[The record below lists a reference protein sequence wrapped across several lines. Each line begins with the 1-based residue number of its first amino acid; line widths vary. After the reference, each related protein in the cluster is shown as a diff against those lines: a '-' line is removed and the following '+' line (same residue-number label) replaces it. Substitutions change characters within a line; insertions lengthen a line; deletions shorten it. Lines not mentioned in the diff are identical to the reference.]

1 MSLCPLCGEPL
12 KRDGEFNICITGC
25 TAYIDSDTQSM
36 NEIVAYL
43 DSRECHKDDKLD
55 F

>member
-12 KRDGEFNICITGC
+12 KRDGEFNICNKGC
-25 TAYIDSDTQSM
+25 TAYVDSDTQSM
-36 NEIVAYL
+36 DEIVAYL
-43 DSRECHKDDKLD
+43 DSMEVHPDDRLD